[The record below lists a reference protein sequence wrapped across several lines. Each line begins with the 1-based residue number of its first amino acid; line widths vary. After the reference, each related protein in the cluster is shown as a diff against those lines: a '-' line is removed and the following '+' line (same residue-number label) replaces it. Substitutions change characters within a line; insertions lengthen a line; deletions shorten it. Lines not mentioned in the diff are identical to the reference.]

1 MLAFGEQYTEVMRAL
16 PLNNKE
22 ILKLPRSYIANVI
35 YTIIGELFA

>member
-16 PLNNKE
+16 PLTNKE

-35 YTIIGELFA
+35 YTIIGEPFA